1 MRADMPA
8 IDGSLKKII
17 GDKLGKPHKLMLE
30 PKQQRFS
37 TGRDIFRDTPGGR
50 GLGQGYPTVDEMKG
64 SDIRTWRPT
73 SLIDSLPIGAHYV
86 RHKVPAGS
94 PSIQLVK
101 NIGNFLVDSGDGV
114 LKFIDG
120 IDVAFPHVSLI
131 HHHQNQ
137 QESYQYF

>member
-37 TGRDIFRDTPGGR
+37 TGRDIFRNTPGSGK
-50 GLGQGYPTVDEMKG
+50 GLGQGYPTVQDLEG
-64 SDIRTWRPT
+64 SDIRSWRA
-73 SLIDSLPIGAHYV
+73 SSIIDSLPLGAHYV

-114 LKFIDG
+114 L
-120 IDVAFPHVSLI
+120 
-131 HHHQNQ
+131 N
-137 QESYQYF
+137 